1 MTATFNSAWRLILR
15 LLLVVVWV
23 ELCSCQKVAHT
34 SNLEGNDAALSVP
47 RSGDSVPKG
56 TEQATANNPDSVSD
70 VIEVKEPPTT
80 TSTRRRGGDAL
91 NDGNIVE
98 PEVVSG
104 NGNGKTKNNN
114 INTTSQDR
122 QKPNQAPERPE
133 LSSTTD
139 HVDKGQPKNTESGKQ
154 DPGPHN
160 PLANVNVTE
169 FIQQNCG
176 KAHSRKRRIVGGT
189 ISSVN
194 TYPWTV
200 GIFTVG
206 SSKPYCGAV
215 LITPWF
221 VLTAAHC
228 TRGRTVVDLRV
239 AYGLQ
244 TINERTLEERQEHV
258 AVVMKIHQ
266 HQRFVDIVHGND
278 ISMLQLKTPL
288 LADGQL
294 VPPIC
299 TPQMSQLDRN
309 TVVNTMGVVAGWG
322 RTTYNGESSSDLREV
337 SLPIVSNKQC
347 SKVFKDVVKI
357 TDGMICAGDITGK
370 KDACQGDSGGPLMW
384 YSSVFERWYVIG
396 VVSFGV
402 KCAEK
407 GYYGTYT
414 WVEKYLNWICKI
426 TEGLVCF
433 QTTGG
438 QKKQP
443 TSKRQPGT
451 KEQEPDET
459 TKNCTDAE
467 EGATST
473 TTSNKEPPPTAP
485 ESTPQQATTSNQSDS
500 AEGQKKA
507 KPPAKN
513 PTKTIPQ
520 TPQIAMPA
528 LQKPESIPAKSN
540 KYKKSPVQNGYR
552 KRRRRKKLSGRNE

>member
-1 MTATFNSAWRLILR
+1 VIY
-15 LLLVVVWV
+15 
-23 ELCSCQKVAHT
+23 T
-34 SNLEGNDAALSVP
+34 SNLEGNHAALPVP
-47 RSGDSVPKG
+47 RSSDSVPKG
-56 TEQATANNPDSVSD
+56 TGQATANNPDSAVD

-80 TSTRRRGGDAL
+80 TLTRRSGGDVL
-91 NDGNIVE
+91 SGGSIVV
-98 PEVVSG
+98 PVVVSG
-104 NGNGKTKNNN
+104 NGNGETKNKN
-114 INTTSQDR
+114 IDTASQDNH
-122 QKPNQAPERPE
+122 KPNQAPKRPE
-133 LSSTTD
+133 LGSTTD
-139 HVDKGQPKNTESGKQ
+139 HEDKGQLQNIESDK
-154 DPGPHN
+154 PNPSPHD

-169 FIQQNCG
+169 FIEQNCG

-189 ISSVN
+189 LSSV
-194 TYPWTV
+194 TMYPWTV

-266 HQRFVDIVHGND
+266 HEKFVDIVHGDD

-299 TPQMSQLDRN
+299 TPQLSQLDRS

-337 SLPIVSNKQC
+337 SLPIVSNQEC
-347 SKVFKDVVKI
+347 SKVFEGVVTI

-384 YSSVFERWYVIG
+384 YSSVFERWFVIG

-426 TEGLVCF
+426 TEGLT
-433 QTTGG
+433 QTE
-438 QKKQP
+438 
-443 TSKRQPGT
+443 T
-451 KEQEPDET
+451 K
-459 TKNCTDAE
+459 
-467 EGATST
+467 
-473 TTSNKEPPPTAP
+473 
-485 ESTPQQATTSNQSDS
+485 
-500 AEGQKKA
+500 
-507 KPPAKN
+507 
-513 PTKTIPQ
+513 
-520 TPQIAMPA
+520 
-528 LQKPESIPAKSN
+528 PAKSAHDADPFILCQLRN
-540 KYKKSPVQNGYR
+540 PR
-552 KRRRRKKLSGRNE
+552 ARRAAPGVNSATQV

>member
-1 MTATFNSAWRLILR
+1 MTARFNSAWRLILR
-15 LLLVVVWV
+15 LLLVVVCV
-23 ELCSCQKVAHT
+23 QLCSCQKVAHT
-34 SNLEGNDAALSVP
+34 SNLEGNQAALPLP
-47 RSGDSVPKG
+47 RSGDPVPKG
-56 TEQATANNPDSVSD
+56 TEQETANRPDGVGD
-70 VIEVKEPPTT
+70 VIEDKEPPTT
-80 TSTRRRGGDAL
+80 TSTRSRGDAL
-91 NDGNIVE
+91 SGSSIVV
-98 PEVVSG
+98 PVVVSG
-104 NGNGKTKNNN
+104 NDNGETKNN
-114 INTTSQDR
+114 IDTPSQDNH
-122 QKPNQAPERPE
+122 KPNQAPERPE
-133 LSSTTD
+133 LGSATG
-139 HVDKGQPKNTESGKQ
+139 HVDEGPLQNIENEK
-154 DPGPHN
+154 PGPGTHD

-169 FIQQNCG
+169 FIEQNCG

-189 ISSVN
+189 ISSVT

-200 GIFTVG
+200 GIFMVG

-228 TRGRTVVDLRV
+228 TRGRPEADLRV

-258 AVVMKIHQ
+258 AVVTKIHQ
-266 HQRFVDIVHGND
+266 HERFVDIVHGDD

-299 TPQMSQLDRN
+299 TPQVSQLDRSS
-309 TVVNTMGVVAGWG
+309 VVNTMGVVAGWG

-337 SLPIVSNKQC
+337 SLPIVSNKRC
-347 SKVFKDVVKI
+347 SEVFKDVVEI

-414 WVEKYLNWICKI
+414 WVEKYLGWICKI
-426 TEGLVCF
+426 TNGLVCL

-438 QKKQP
+438 QQKQP
-443 TSKRQPGT
+443 TSKPEPGT
-451 KEQEPDET
+451 KEPEPDET
-459 TKNCTDAE
+459 TKNSTDTQ

-473 TTSNKEPPPTAP
+473 TTSNKEPPPTAT
-485 ESTPQQATTSNQSDS
+485 EEAKHNTVLTTS
-500 AEGQKKA
+500 
-507 KPPAKN
+507 
-513 PTKTIPQ
+513 
-520 TPQIAMPA
+520 
-528 LQKPESIPAKSN
+528 L
-540 KYKKSPVQNGYR
+540 Y
-552 KRRRRKKLSGRNE
+552 